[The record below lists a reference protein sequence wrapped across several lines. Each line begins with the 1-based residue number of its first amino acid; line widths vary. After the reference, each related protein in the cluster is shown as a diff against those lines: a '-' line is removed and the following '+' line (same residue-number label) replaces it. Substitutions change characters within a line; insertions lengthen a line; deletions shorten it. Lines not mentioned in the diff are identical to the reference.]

1 MQNKIQG
8 THLMSYTP
16 AGAAVKGGDLVKLG
30 DSFYGVAVKD
40 LAVGETGIVD
50 TDGVFEL
57 AKASGAITQGAPLY
71 IDGDGKVTATATDK
85 SYCGRAFDASGPSAA
100 KARVMLNFGV
110 DPAAYNVAAG

>member
-8 THLMSYTP
+8 THLMSYAPSSTP
-16 AGAAVKGGDLVKLG
+16 VKGGDLVKLG

-40 LAVGETGIVD
+40 LAVNETGIVD

-57 AKASGAITQGAPLY
+57 PKATGAVTQGAPLY
-71 IDGDGKVTATATDK
+71 IGSDGKVTATATDK
-85 SYCGRAFDASGPSAA
+85 AYCGRAFAA
-100 KARVMLNFGV
+100 AGSSDTTAKVLLNFGV

>member
-8 THLMSYTP
+8 SHLMSYTP
-16 AGAAVKGGDLVKLG
+16 SSTPVKGGDLVKLG

-40 LAVGETGIVD
+40 LAVNETGIVD

-57 AKASGAITQGAPLY
+57 PKATGDVTQGAPLY
-71 IDGDGKVTATATDK
+71 IGSDGKVTATATDK
-85 SYCGRAFDASGPSAA
+85 AYCGRAFAA
-100 KARVMLNFGV
+100 AGSSDTTAKVLLNFGV

>member
-1 MQNKIQG
+1 MQNKLQG

-16 AGAAVKGGDLVKLG
+16 ADTAVKGGDLVKLG

-57 AKASGAITQGAPLY
+57 PKATGAITQGAPLY
-71 IDGDGKVTATATDK
+71 VGSDGKVTATATDK
-85 SYCGRAFDASGPSAA
+85 AYCGRAHAAAESAA
-100 KARVMLNFGV
+100 TTVAVSLNFGV
-110 DPAAYNVAAG
+110 DPAAYNAAAG

>member
-16 AGAAVKGGDLVKLG
+16 AGAAVKGGDLVQLG

-40 LAVGETGIVD
+40 RAVGETGIVD

-57 AKASGAITQGAPLY
+57 PKATGAVTQGAPLY
-71 IDGDGKVTATATDK
+71 IGADGKVTTTATDK
-85 SYCGRAFDASGPSAA
+85 AYCGRAFAAAGCSDATA
-100 KARVMLNFGV
+100 KVMLNFGV